1 MGNESNGHDMSA
13 AGIGLASA
21 QRFAEQ
27 GCQGRVADVNVEAA
41 QKAAAENERFLALAL
56 DVTDD
61 AQ

>member
-1 MGNESNGHDMSA
+1 MSA

-27 GCQGRVADVNVEAA
+27 GARVAIADAA

>member
-1 MGNESNGHDMSA
+1 MSA

-27 GCQGRVADVNVEAA
+27 GARVAIVDVNVEAA